1 MIWNAVYLFF
11 LYIQGMVEK
20 VFTTPNGDIHYW
32 VSEEVRPGALSLIFL
47 PGLTADHRLFDK
59 QIEFFESRYNVFVW
73 DAPGHASSWPF
84 HMNFHLM
91 DKANWLEQILAHEH
105 LENLVFVGQ
114 SMGGYVAQTFMQMY
128 PDRLKGFVS
137 VDSCPMQRK
146 YITGLEL
153 FLLRFME
160 PVYRW
165 YPWAKLLKAGS
176 EGVAT
181 TEYGRKLM
189 LDMMMIY
196 DGNQDRYAK
205 LAGHGYRMLA
215 DGIAAN
221 LPYEIRCP
229 ALLICGEKDAA
240 GSAKRY
246 NKAWHKKTG
255 IPLEW
260 IKGAG
265 HNSNTDAPEVV
276 NKLIQSF
283 VDSLQLDDF
292 EEVQFA
298 ARVTKKFEAI

>member
-1 MIWNAVYLFF
+1 
-11 LYIQGMVEK
+11 MVEK
-20 VFTTPNGDIHYW
+20 IFTTSNGDIHYW
-32 VSEEVRPGALSLIFL
+32 VSDEVRPGAPSLIFL

-84 HMNFHLM
+84 HMNFTLM
-91 DKANWLEQILAHEH
+91 DKANWLDQILDYEG
-105 LENLVFVGQ
+105 LDNPVVVGQ
-114 SMGGYVAQTFMQMY
+114 SMGGYVAQTFMQMF
-128 PDRLKGFVS
+128 PDKVKGFVS
-137 VDSCPMQRK
+137 VDSCPLQRK
-146 YITGLEL
+146 YMTWLEIW
-153 FLLRFME
+153 LLKIVE
-160 PVYRW
+160 PVYRM
-165 YPWAKLLKAGS
+165 YPWKKLLKAGS
-176 EGVAT
+176 DGVAT

-189 LDMMMIY
+189 LDMMMHY

-205 LAGHGYRMLA
+205 IAGHGYRILA
-215 DGIAAN
+215 EAVEAN
-221 LPYEIRCP
+221 LSYEICCP

-265 HNSNTDAPEVV
+265 HNSNTDAPEIV